1 MRIWAVALLA
11 ALPLP
16 AARTNKNETPRAR
29 TAVLFQ
35 PCEHELGSLSGPL
48 KALAEN
54 QNYTY
59 TEYTNTTP
67 PHPGGAAAATLDV
80 FATLGGVGLLQLA
93 THGGPDRI
101 LVECYRRVV
110 NDKGEPQAGDEK
122 ALRDARLKRICDG
135 TDKPGGVQLKCP
147 DDVGRFS
154 GSLQVQ
160 RPNLNV
166 ELDATDWGIGL
177 TKKGIEKLFKPKDHQ
192 ILFAGACSSF
202 ETRSAFTTAAIEY
215 FGYTQACVGGNISK
229 DTEKLYKRLSGNEF
243 DGKARE
249 VGTGNMF
256 NVPDQTC
263 TAWGKDAYSRILR
276 KVGPGNTTVAPI
288 VAWVVPNNCQ
298 GGDQLFRPRN
308 QSYAIVGEERII
320 EGSVTFDTIMDTSVP
335 PGEII
340 AVDGC
345 RAELRQVRWAD
356 DKQTITFSIAIREA
370 GTLEIRA
377 KQSRALSL
385 HNKNNLDGNQNPNP
399 FKDNGVG
406 PNRDDYVARN
416 TCTKSITPGGGEETP
431 GQPPDGGGGGGG
443 HRLMEEVLQT
453 APLTL
458 RAAEPAVGEPGSAA
472 TAVVE
477 LINSGSTDIALLSLS
492 ATNLVS
498 GPNAIPASAISFDPS
513 PVSAT
518 ARSSY
523 TIGATI
529 QIPSNQAS
537 GLYSGAVTARNPD
550 NVQAQTN
557 IAVVVNRPPVLTV
570 PGPLTVA
577 AGDTLSLDLVATD
590 PEGDP
595 VRFTTFLPPDGSLL
609 VDRGNGRATF
619 RFQPALD
626 QAGLEASI
634 LLVAYNPLNVQGPP
648 PQDPRQVL
656 VRVTAPPPLVT
667 SVSSASYTGPALAP
681 ESIAAAFGQRLATST
696 QTATT
701 TPLPTTLAG
710 SGLRLTDSAGVE
722 RAAQL
727 FFASPGQINYLVPP
741 GIASGVAVVRVVAAD
756 NTLSLGTVQIQT
768 VAPGLYTADATGR
781 GRAAGFAVR
790 AGADGA
796 QFTEP
801 LTTAIDVGSESDRVV
816 LVLFGTGLRGR
827 SALSAV
833 SATLGG
839 TALEVLYAG
848 PQGTFVGL
856 DQLNLALPR
865 SLAGRGELNLA
876 LTIDGRAANPVTV
889 AFR

>member
-1 MRIWAVALLA
+1 
-11 ALPLP
+11 
-16 AARTNKNETPRAR
+16 
-29 TAVLFQ
+29 
-35 PCEHELGSLSGPL
+35 
-48 KALAEN
+48 
-54 QNYTY
+54 
-59 TEYTNTTP
+59 
-67 PHPGGAAAATLDV
+67 
-80 FATLGGVGLLQLA
+80 
-93 THGGPDRI
+93 
-101 LVECYRRVV
+101 
-110 NDKGEPQAGDEK
+110 
-122 ALRDARLKRICDG
+122 
-135 TDKPGGVQLKCP
+135 
-147 DDVGRFS
+147 
-154 GSLQVQ
+154 
-160 RPNLNV
+160 
-166 ELDATDWGIGL
+166 
-177 TKKGIEKLFKPKDHQ
+177 
-192 ILFAGACSSF
+192 
-202 ETRSAFTTAAIEY
+202 
-215 FGYTQACVGGNISK
+215 
-229 DTEKLYKRLSGNEF
+229 
-243 DGKARE
+243 
-249 VGTGNMF
+249 
-256 NVPDQTC
+256 
-263 TAWGKDAYSRILR
+263 
-276 KVGPGNTTVAPI
+276 
-288 VAWVVPNNCQ
+288 VVPNNCQ

-308 QSYAIVGEERII
+308 QSFAIVGEERII
-320 EGSVTFDTIMDTSVP
+320 EGSVTFDTIMDTSIG

-340 AVDGC
+340 GVEGC
-345 RAELRQVRWAD
+345 RAELRQVKWAD
-356 DKQTITFSIAIREA
+356 DKQTITFSIAISEA

-377 KQSRALSL
+377 KQAKALSL
-385 HNKNNLDGNQNPNP
+385 HNNNNLDGNQGPP
-399 FKDNGVG
+399 VNGVG

-416 TCTKSITPGGGEETP
+416 TCTKTSTSGGGDEPP
-431 GQPPDGGGGGGG
+431 GQPPGGGGGGG
-443 HRLMEEVLQT
+443 PRLVEDVLQPAT
-453 APLTL
+453 LSL

-477 LINSGSTDIALLSLS
+477 LINAGSMDIALLSLS

-513 PVSAT
+513 PVNAS
-518 ARSSY
+518 ARSTY
-523 TIGATI
+523 TISATI

-537 GLYSGAVTARNPD
+537 GLYSATVTARNPD

-577 AGDTLSLDLVATD
+577 AGDTLTLDLVATD

-595 VRFTTFLPPDGSLL
+595 IRFTTFLPPDGSSL

-626 QAGLEASI
+626 QAGLEAGI

-741 GIASGVAVVRVVAAD
+741 GIASGAAVVRVVAAD
-756 NTLSLGTVQIQT
+756 NTLSLGAVQIQT

-781 GRAAGFAVR
+781 GRPAGFAVR

-796 QFTEP
+796 QSTEP
-801 LTTAIDVGSESDRVV
+801 LTTAIDLGSESDRVV

-856 DQLNLALPR
+856 DQLNLSLPR
-865 SLAGRGELNLA
+865 SLAGRGELTLA
-876 LTIDGRAANPVTV
+876 LTVDGRAANAVTLAV
-889 AFR
+889 R